1 MQRLT
6 VSVEVTTSSYCHF
19 VFVHVAVSVCWKEPQ
34 GRML

>member
-19 VFVHVAVSVCWKEPQ
+19 VFYYVQLHVAVSVC
-34 GRML
+34 